1 MEKTTNQYIK
11 LPDLIFI
18 VLFISSQPILAVDLP
33 SGVFTEW
40 YSEGVKKSEG
50 YNEAGVK
57 EGLWTQWHA
66 NGEKKIEGHYEVGKK
81 EGIWTQWY
89 DNGSRESEGYYT
101 HDYKDDLW
109 TTWYETEAVA
119 DITIDNTDYQV
130 TTILTNTTEQ
140 TTEGLYFTRPT
151 VSISGPS
158 IVEEGKTTTNYT
170 VTITKPQTTDVI
182 ITLAYT
188 GTAIADTDY
197 TLAVGTL
204 TITTHPV
211 TGAIISTTGTITIP
225 AGDRGATFNLDAVKD
240 NLLEETSYGS
250 IGSED
255 IIITIDSTSLTSVG
269 IDGDQNSVTTLIT
282 DEALTAT
289 TIAQKSWVSIS
300 GPLTVNEGETTSNY
314 TIEIT
319 EPPTEDLTVEFT
331 YSGTATHDTDYTG
344 KNSIVIKKGY
354 NSATFQLVTLDD
366 HAPES
371 MVAADGSGVYFGSED
386 IILTIT
392 GITSRA
398 LETIG
403 IDNDRNKITT
413 ILSDQGTV
421 FKART
426 PLLTAATTVS
436 LTGPTTV
443 NEGDATTDY
452 TVTLTQKATQDITIS
467 LSYSGSAI
475 EGADYTGDSS
485 VVILAGETT
494 ATFTLSA
501 LDDALVETAES
512 IIVSLTPLSVG
523 GEEERKKSEFN
534 YVEGKKEG
542 AWREWYSDE
551 FSTLKSTGY
560 FQADKADDIFTR
572 WYQNGNKKEEG
583 YFRLGQKDDLWT
595 TWYDNGN
602 TKETGY
608 YSADKK
614 DDQWITWYQN
624 GQKQQQGFYNK
635 GRKEDHWTFWHDN
648 GDKKAERDY

>member
-1 MEKTTNQYIK
+1 MGKTTDQYIK
-11 LPDLIFI
+11 LPNLIFI

-33 SGVFTEW
+33 SGVLTEW
-40 YSEGVKKSEG
+40 YSESVKKSEG
-50 YNEAGVK
+50 YHEAGVK

-66 NGEKKIEGHYEVGKK
+66 NGVKKIEGHYEVGKK
-81 EGIWTQWY
+81 DGHWTQWY

-101 HDYKDDLW
+101 NDYKDDLW
-109 TTWYETEAVA
+109 TSWYETEAVA
-119 DITIDNTDYQV
+119 DIEIDKTNYQV
-130 TTILTNTTEQ
+130 TTTLTNTTG
-140 TTEGLYFTRPT
+140 TAA

-158 IVEEGKTTTNYT
+158 IVEEGETTMNYT
-170 VTITKPQTTDVI
+170 VAITDTQTTDVI
-182 ITLAYT
+182 VNLTYT
-188 GTAIADTDY
+188 GTATAGGTDY
-197 TLAVGTL
+197 TSIAN
-204 TITTHPV
+204 
-211 TGAIISTTGTITIP
+211 ITIP
-225 AGDRGATFNLDAVKD
+225 AGYTGATFNLVTVKD
-240 NLLEETSYGS
+240 NLLENMSDGS

-255 IIITIDSTSLTSVG
+255 IIITIDSTSSASVG

-282 DEALTAT
+282 DEALTTT
-289 TIAQKSWVSIS
+289 TIGQKSWVSIS
-300 GPLTVNEGETTSNY
+300 GPLTVNEGETTSDY

-331 YSGTATHDTDYTG
+331 YSGTATQDTDYTG

-366 HAPES
+366 NAPES
-371 MVAADGSGVYFGSED
+371 MVATDGSGVYFGSED

-398 LETIG
+398 LETIA
-403 IDNDRNKITT
+403 IDNDRNNIST
-413 ILSDQGTV
+413 IISDQGTV
-421 FKART
+421 FEART

-443 NEGDATTDY
+443 NEGDVTTDY
-452 TVTLTQKATQDITIS
+452 TVTLTQKTTQDTTIS

-485 VVILAGETT
+485 VVILTGETT

-501 LDDALVETAES
+501 LDDALVETDES
-512 IIVSLTPLSVG
+512 IIVSLTPLSG
-523 GEEERKKSEFN
+523 GGEERKKSEFN

-542 AWREWYSDE
+542 AWREWYNDE
-551 FSTLKSTGY
+551 FSMLRSTGY

-572 WYQNGNKKEEG
+572 WHQNGNKKEEG

-595 TWYDNGN
+595 TWYENGN
-602 TKETGY
+602 KKEAGY

-624 GQKQQQGFYNK
+624 GQKQQQGFYHK
-635 GRKEDHWTFWHDN
+635 GRKEDHWTFWYDN

>member
-1 MEKTTNQYIK
+1 MGKTTDQYIK

-40 YSEGVKKSEG
+40 YSEGIKKSEG
-50 YNEAGVK
+50 YNEAGIK

-66 NGEKKIEGHYEVGKK
+66 NGVKKIEGHYEVGKK

-89 DNGSRESEGYYT
+89 NNGSRESEGYYT

-119 DITIDNTDYQV
+119 DIEIDQTNDQV
-130 TTILTNTTEQ
+130 TTTLTNTTG
-140 TTEGLYFTRPT
+140 TAT

-170 VTITKPQTTDVI
+170 VAITDTQTTNVI
-182 ITLAYT
+182 ITLTYT
-188 GTAIADTDY
+188 GTATAGGTDY
-197 TLAVGTL
+197 TSIAN
-204 TITTHPV
+204 
-211 TGAIISTTGTITIP
+211 ITIP
-225 AGDRGATFNLDAVKD
+225 AGYTGATFNLVTVKD
-240 NLLEETSYGS
+240 SLLEKMSDGS

-255 IIITIDSTSLTSVG
+255 IIITISTAAAGVT
-269 IDGDQNSVTTLIT
+269 INGDQNSVTTLIT

-289 TIAQKSWVSIS
+289 TISQKSWVSIS
-300 GPLTVNEGETTSNY
+300 GPLTVNEGETTSDY

-331 YSGTATHDTDYTG
+331 YSGTATHNTDYTG
-344 KNSIVIKKGY
+344 KNSVVIKKGY

-366 HAPES
+366 NAPES
-371 MVAADGSGVYFGSED
+371 MVATDGSGVYFGSED

-403 IDNDRNKITT
+403 IDNDRNTIST

-421 FKART
+421 FEART
-426 PLLTAATTVS
+426 PLLTTATTVS

-443 NEGDATTDY
+443 NEGDITTDY

-475 EGADYTGDSS
+475 EGEDYTGDSS
-485 VVILAGETT
+485 VVILTGETT
-494 ATFTLSA
+494 TTFTLSA

-560 FQADKADDIFTR
+560 FQDDKAEDIFTR

-595 TWYDNGN
+595 TWYENGN

-614 DDQWITWYQN
+614 DDRWITWYQN

-635 GRKEDHWTFWHDN
+635 GRKEDHWTFWYDN
-648 GDKKAERDY
+648 GDKKAEQDY

>member
-1 MEKTTNQYIK
+1 MGKTTNQYIK
-11 LPDLIFI
+11 LSHLIFI

-66 NGEKKIEGHYEVGKK
+66 NGVKKIEGHYEVGKK

-119 DITIDNTDYQV
+119 NIKIDQTNNQV
-130 TTILTNTTEQ
+130 TTTLTNTTG
-140 TTEGLYFTRPT
+140 TATI
-151 VSISGPS
+151 SISGPS

-170 VTITKPQTTDVI
+170 VTITDTQTTDVI

-188 GTAIADTDY
+188 GAATAGGTDY
-197 TLAVGTL
+197 TSIAN
-204 TITTHPV
+204 
-211 TGAIISTTGTITIP
+211 ITIP
-225 AGDRGATFNLDAVKD
+225 AGYTGATFNLVTVKD
-240 NLLEETSYGS
+240 SLLEKMSNGS

-255 IIITIDSTSLTSVG
+255 IIITISTTATGVTING
-269 IDGDQNSVTTLIT
+269 NQNSITTLIT

-289 TIAQKSWVSIS
+289 TIGQKSWVSIS
-300 GPLTVNEGETTSNY
+300 GPLRVSEGETTSDY

-319 EPPTEDLTVEFT
+319 ESPTEDLTVEFT
-331 YSGTATHDTDYTG
+331 YSGTATQDIDYTA

-366 HAPES
+366 NAPES
-371 MVAADGSGVYFGSED
+371 MVATNGSGVYFGSED

-403 IDNDRNKITT
+403 IDNDRNT
-413 ILSDQGTV
+413 ISTIISDQGTV
-421 FKART
+421 FEART

-443 NEGDATTDY
+443 NEGDITTDY
-452 TVTLTQKATQDITIS
+452 TVTLTQKATQNITIS

-475 EGADYTGDSS
+475 EGEDYTGDNS

-501 LDDALVETAES
+501 LDDALVEKSES
-512 IIVSLTPLSVG
+512 IIVSLTPLSIG

-560 FQADKADDIFTR
+560 FQADKAEDIFTR

-595 TWYDNGN
+595 TWYENGN

-614 DDQWITWYQN
+614 DDRWITWYQN

-635 GRKEDHWTFWHDN
+635 GRKEDHWTFWYDN
-648 GDKKAERDY
+648 GDKQAEQDY

>member
-1 MEKTTNQYIK
+1 MGKKTDQYIS

-18 VLFISSQPILAVDLP
+18 VLFISSQPILAIDLP
-33 SGVFTEW
+33 SGIFTEW

-66 NGEKKIEGHYEVGKK
+66 NGVKKLEGHFEVGKK

-119 DITIDNTDYQV
+119 DIEIDQTNDQV
-130 TTILTNTTEQ
+130 TTTLTNTTG
-140 TTEGLYFTRPT
+140 TST
-151 VSISGPS
+151 VSISGPP
-158 IVEEGKTTTNYT
+158 IVEEGETTTNYT
-170 VTITKPQTTDVI
+170 VAITDTQTTDVI

-188 GTAIADTDY
+188 GTATAGNTDY
-197 TLAVGTL
+197 TSIAN
-204 TITTHPV
+204 
-211 TGAIISTTGTITIP
+211 ITIP
-225 AGDRGATFNLDAVKD
+225 AGYTGATFNLVTQKD
-240 NLLEETSYGS
+240 NLLETMSDGS

-255 IIITIDSTSLTSVG
+255 IIITIDSTSSASVG

-282 DEALTAT
+282 DGALTAT
-289 TIAQKSWVSIS
+289 TIGQKSWVSIS
-300 GPLTVNEGETTSNY
+300 GPLRVSEGETTSDY

-319 EPPTEDLTVEFT
+319 ESPTEDLTVEFT
-331 YSGTATHDTDYTG
+331 YSGTATQDTDYTA

-366 HAPES
+366 NAPES
-371 MVAADGSGVYFGSED
+371 MIATDGSGVYFGSED

-403 IDNDRNKITT
+403 IDNDRNT
-413 ILSDQGTV
+413 ISTIISDQGTV
-421 FKART
+421 FEART

-443 NEGDATTDY
+443 NEGDITTDY
-452 TVTLTQKATQDITIS
+452 TVTLTQKATQNITIS

-475 EGADYTGDSS
+475 EGEDYTGDNS

-501 LDDALVETAES
+501 LDDALVEKSES
-512 IIVSLTPLSVG
+512 IIVSLTPLSIG

-542 AWREWYSDE
+542 AWREWYNDE
-551 FSTLKSTGY
+551 FSTLKSAGY
-560 FQADKADDIFTR
+560 FQADKAEDIFTR

-595 TWYDNGN
+595 TWYENGN
-602 TKETGY
+602 KKEAGY

-614 DDQWITWYQN
+614 DDRWITWYQN

-635 GRKEDHWTFWHDN
+635 GRKENHWTFWYDN
-648 GDKKAERDY
+648 GDKKAEQDY

>member
-1 MEKTTNQYIK
+1 MGKTTDQYIK

-50 YNEAGVK
+50 YNEAGIK

-66 NGEKKIEGHYEVGKK
+66 NGVKKIEGHYEVGKK

-89 DNGSRESEGYYT
+89 NNGSRESEGYYT

-119 DITIDNTDYQV
+119 DIEIDQTNDQV
-130 TTILTNTTEQ
+130 TTTLTNTTG
-140 TTEGLYFTRPT
+140 TAT

-170 VTITKPQTTDVI
+170 VAITDTQTTDVI

-188 GTAIADTDY
+188 GTATAGNTDY
-197 TLAVGTL
+197 TSIAN
-204 TITTHPV
+204 
-211 TGAIISTTGTITIP
+211 ITIP
-225 AGDRGATFNLDAVKD
+225 AGYTGATFNLVTQKD
-240 NLLEETSYGS
+240 NFLESMSDGS

-255 IIITIDSTSLTSVG
+255 IIITIDSTSSASVG
-269 IDGDQNSVTTLIT
+269 IDGDQKSVTTLIT
-282 DEALTAT
+282 DEALAAT
-289 TIAQKSWVSIS
+289 TISQKSWVSIS
-300 GPLTVNEGETTSNY
+300 GPLTVNEGETTSDY

-331 YSGTATHDTDYTG
+331 YSGTATHNTDYTG

-354 NSATFQLVTLDD
+354 HSTTFQLVTLDD
-366 HAPES
+366 NAPES
-371 MVAADGSGVYFGSED
+371 MVATDGSGVYFGSED

-403 IDNDRNKITT
+403 IDNDRNT
-413 ILSDQGTV
+413 ISTIISDQGTV
-421 FKART
+421 FEARP

-443 NEGDATTDY
+443 NEGDITTDY

-475 EGADYTGDSS
+475 EGEDYTGDSS
-485 VVILAGETT
+485 VVILTGETT
-494 ATFTLSA
+494 ATFTLSV
-501 LDDALVETAES
+501 LDDALVEKSES

-542 AWREWYSDE
+542 AWREWYNDE

-560 FQADKADDIFTR
+560 FQADKAEDIFTR

-583 YFRLGQKDDLWT
+583 YFRLDQKDDLWT
-595 TWYDNGN
+595 TWYENGN
-602 TKETGY
+602 KKETGY

-614 DDQWITWYQN
+614 DDRWITWYQN

-635 GRKEDHWTFWHDN
+635 GRKEDHWTFWYDN
-648 GDKKAERDY
+648 GDKKAEQDY

>member
-1 MEKTTNQYIK
+1 MGKTTDQCIK

-40 YSEGVKKSEG
+40 YSEGIKKSEG

-66 NGEKKIEGHYEVGKK
+66 NGVKKIEGHFEVGKK

-119 DITIDNTDYQV
+119 DIEIDQTNDQV
-130 TTILTNTTEQ
+130 TTTLTNTTG
-140 TTEGLYFTRPT
+140 TST
-151 VSISGPS
+151 VSISGPP
-158 IVEEGKTTTNYT
+158 IVEEGETTTNYT
-170 VTITKPQTTDVI
+170 VAITDTQTTDVI

-188 GTAIADTDY
+188 GTATAGSTDY
-197 TLAVGTL
+197 TSIAN
-204 TITTHPV
+204 
-211 TGAIISTTGTITIP
+211 ITIP
-225 AGDRGATFNLDAVKD
+225 AGYTGATFNLVTVKD
-240 NLLEETSYGS
+240 SLLEKMSDGS

-255 IIITIDSTSLTSVG
+255 IIITIDSTSSASVG

-289 TIAQKSWVSIS
+289 TISQKSWVCIS
-300 GPLTVNEGETTSNY
+300 GPLTVSEGETTSDY

-319 EPPTEDLTVEFT
+319 EPPTEDLTVKFT
-331 YSGTATHDTDYTG
+331 YSGTATQDTDYTG

-366 HAPES
+366 NAPES
-371 MVAADGSGVYFGSED
+371 MIATDGSGVYFGSED

-403 IDNDRNKITT
+403 IDNDRNT
-413 ILSDQGTV
+413 ISTIISDQGTV
-421 FKART
+421 FEART
-426 PLLTAATTVS
+426 PLLTAATKVS

-443 NEGDATTDY
+443 NEGDITTDY
-452 TVTLTQKATQDITIS
+452 TVTLTQKATQNITIS

-475 EGADYTGDSS
+475 EGEDYTGDNS

-501 LDDALVETAES
+501 LDDALVEKSES

-560 FQADKADDIFTR
+560 FQADKAEDIFTR

-602 TKETGY
+602 KKEAGY

-614 DDQWITWYQN
+614 DDRWITWYRN

-635 GRKEDHWTFWHDN
+635 GRKEDHWTFWYDN
-648 GDKKAERDY
+648 GDKKAEQDY

>member
-1 MEKTTNQYIK
+1 MGKTTNQYIK
-11 LPDLIFI
+11 LSHLIFI

-66 NGEKKIEGHYEVGKK
+66 NGVKKIEGHYEVGKK

-119 DITIDNTDYQV
+119 NIKIDQTNNQV
-130 TTILTNTTEQ
+130 TTTLTNTTG
-140 TTEGLYFTRPT
+140 TATI
-151 VSISGPS
+151 SISGPS

-170 VTITKPQTTDVI
+170 VTITDTQTTDVI

-188 GTAIADTDY
+188 GAATAGGTDY
-197 TLAVGTL
+197 TSIAN
-204 TITTHPV
+204 
-211 TGAIISTTGTITIP
+211 ITIP
-225 AGDRGATFNLDAVKD
+225 AGYTGATFNLVTVKD
-240 NLLEETSYGS
+240 SLLEKMSNGS

-255 IIITIDSTSLTSVG
+255 IIITISTTATGVTING
-269 IDGDQNSVTTLIT
+269 NQNSITTLIT

-289 TIAQKSWVSIS
+289 TIGQKSWVSIS
-300 GPLTVNEGETTSNY
+300 GPLRVSEGETTSDY

-319 EPPTEDLTVEFT
+319 ESPTEDLTVEFT
-331 YSGTATHDTDYTG
+331 YSGTATQDIDYTA

-366 HAPES
+366 NAPES
-371 MVAADGSGVYFGSED
+371 MVATDGSGVYFGSED

-403 IDNDRNKITT
+403 IDNDRNT
-413 ILSDQGTV
+413 ISTIISDQGTV
-421 FKART
+421 FEART

-443 NEGDATTDY
+443 NEGDITTDY
-452 TVTLTQKATQDITIS
+452 TVTLTQKATQNITIS

-475 EGADYTGDSS
+475 EGEDYTGDNS

-501 LDDALVETAES
+501 LDDALVEKSES
-512 IIVSLTPLSVG
+512 IIVSLTPLSIG

-560 FQADKADDIFTR
+560 FQADKAEDIFTR

-595 TWYDNGN
+595 TWYENGN

-614 DDQWITWYQN
+614 DDRWITWYQN

-635 GRKEDHWTFWHDN
+635 GRKEDHWTFWYDN
-648 GDKKAERDY
+648 GDKQAEQDY

>member
-1 MEKTTNQYIK
+1 MGKTTDQYIK

-40 YSEGVKKSEG
+40 YSEGIKKSEG
-50 YNEAGVK
+50 YNEAGIK

-66 NGEKKIEGHYEVGKK
+66 NGVKKIEGHYEVGKK

-89 DNGSRESEGYYT
+89 NNGSRESEGYYT

-119 DITIDNTDYQV
+119 DIEIDQTNDQV
-130 TTILTNTTEQ
+130 TTTLTNTTG
-140 TTEGLYFTRPT
+140 TAT

-170 VTITKPQTTDVI
+170 VAITDTQTTNVI
-182 ITLAYT
+182 ITLTYT
-188 GTAIADTDY
+188 GTATAGGTDY
-197 TLAVGTL
+197 TSIAN
-204 TITTHPV
+204 
-211 TGAIISTTGTITIP
+211 ITIP
-225 AGDRGATFNLDAVKD
+225 AGYTGATFNLVTVKD
-240 NLLEETSYGS
+240 SLLEKMSDGS

-255 IIITIDSTSLTSVG
+255 IIITISTVAAGVT
-269 IDGDQNSVTTLIT
+269 INGDQKSVTTLIT

-289 TIAQKSWVSIS
+289 TISQKSWVSIS
-300 GPLTVNEGETTSNY
+300 GPLTVNEGETTSDY

-331 YSGTATHDTDYTG
+331 YSGTATHNTDYTG
-344 KNSIVIKKGY
+344 KNSVVIKKGY

-366 HAPES
+366 NAPES
-371 MVAADGSGVYFGSED
+371 MVATDGSGVYFGSED

-403 IDNDRNKITT
+403 IDNDRNTIST

-421 FKART
+421 FEART
-426 PLLTAATTVS
+426 PLLTTATTVS

-443 NEGDATTDY
+443 NEGDITTDY

-475 EGADYTGDSS
+475 EGEDYTGDSS
-485 VVILAGETT
+485 VVILTGETT
-494 ATFTLSA
+494 TTFTLSA
-501 LDDALVETAES
+501 LDDALIETAES

-560 FQADKADDIFTR
+560 FQADKAEDIFTR

-595 TWYDNGN
+595 TWYENGN

-614 DDQWITWYQN
+614 DDRWITWYRN

-635 GRKEDHWTFWHDN
+635 GRKEDHWTFWYDN
-648 GDKKAERDY
+648 GDKKAEQDY

>member
-1 MEKTTNQYIK
+1 MGKTTDQYIS

-18 VLFISSQPILAVDLP
+18 VLFISSQPILAIDLP
-33 SGVFTEW
+33 SGIFTEW

-66 NGEKKIEGHYEVGKK
+66 NGVKKLEGHFEVGKK

-119 DITIDNTDYQV
+119 DIEIDQTNDQV
-130 TTILTNTTEQ
+130 TTTLTNTTG
-140 TTEGLYFTRPT
+140 TST
-151 VSISGPS
+151 VSISGPP
-158 IVEEGKTTTNYT
+158 IVEEGETTTNYT
-170 VTITKPQTTDVI
+170 VAITDTQTTDVI

-188 GTAIADTDY
+188 GTATAGNTDY
-197 TLAVGTL
+197 TSIAN
-204 TITTHPV
+204 
-211 TGAIISTTGTITIP
+211 ITIP
-225 AGDRGATFNLDAVKD
+225 AGYTGATFNLVTQKD
-240 NLLEETSYGS
+240 NLLETMSDGS

-255 IIITIDSTSLTSVG
+255 IIITIDSTSSASVG

-282 DEALTAT
+282 DGALTAT
-289 TIAQKSWVSIS
+289 TISQKSWVSIS
-300 GPLTVNEGETTSNY
+300 GPLRVSEGETTSDY

-319 EPPTEDLTVEFT
+319 ESPTEDLTVEFT
-331 YSGTATHDTDYTG
+331 YSGTATQDTDYTA

-366 HAPES
+366 NAPES
-371 MVAADGSGVYFGSED
+371 MIATDGSGVYFGSED

-403 IDNDRNKITT
+403 IDNDRNT
-413 ILSDQGTV
+413 ISTIISDQGTV
-421 FKART
+421 FEART

-443 NEGDATTDY
+443 NEGDITTDY
-452 TVTLTQKATQDITIS
+452 TVTLTQKATQNITIS

-475 EGADYTGDSS
+475 EGEDYTGDNS

-501 LDDALVETAES
+501 LDDALVEKSES
-512 IIVSLTPLSVG
+512 IIVSLTPLSIG

-542 AWREWYSDE
+542 AWREWYNDE
-551 FSTLKSTGY
+551 FSTLKSAGY
-560 FQADKADDIFTR
+560 FQADKAEDIFTR

-595 TWYDNGN
+595 TWYENGN
-602 TKETGY
+602 KKEAGY

-614 DDQWITWYQN
+614 DDRWITWYQN

-635 GRKEDHWTFWHDN
+635 GRKENHWTFWYDN
-648 GDKKAERDY
+648 GDKKAEQDY

>member
-1 MEKTTNQYIK
+1 MGKTTDQYIS

-18 VLFISSQPILAVDLP
+18 VLFISSQPILAIDLP
-33 SGVFTEW
+33 SGIFTEW

-66 NGEKKIEGHYEVGKK
+66 NGVKKLEGHFEVGKK

-119 DITIDNTDYQV
+119 DIEIDQTNDQV
-130 TTILTNTTEQ
+130 TTTLTNTTG
-140 TTEGLYFTRPT
+140 TST
-151 VSISGPS
+151 VSISGPP
-158 IVEEGKTTTNYT
+158 IVEEGETTTNYT
-170 VTITKPQTTDVI
+170 VAITDTQTTDVI

-188 GTAIADTDY
+188 GTATAGNTDY
-197 TLAVGTL
+197 TSIAN
-204 TITTHPV
+204 
-211 TGAIISTTGTITIP
+211 ITIP
-225 AGDRGATFNLDAVKD
+225 AGYTGATFNLVTQKD
-240 NLLEETSYGS
+240 NLLETMSDGS

-255 IIITIDSTSLTSVG
+255 IIITIDSTSSASVG

-282 DEALTAT
+282 DGALTAT
-289 TIAQKSWVSIS
+289 TIGQKSWVSIS
-300 GPLTVNEGETTSNY
+300 GPLRVSEGETTSDY

-319 EPPTEDLTVEFT
+319 ESPTEDLTVEFT
-331 YSGTATHDTDYTG
+331 YSGTATQDTDYTA

-366 HAPES
+366 NAPES
-371 MVAADGSGVYFGSED
+371 MIATDGSGVYFGSED

-403 IDNDRNKITT
+403 IDNDRNT
-413 ILSDQGTV
+413 ISTIISDQGTV
-421 FKART
+421 FEART

-443 NEGDATTDY
+443 NEGDITTDY
-452 TVTLTQKATQDITIS
+452 TVTLTQKATQNITIS

-475 EGADYTGDSS
+475 EGEDYTGDNS

-501 LDDALVETAES
+501 LDDALVEKSES
-512 IIVSLTPLSVG
+512 IIVSLTPLSIG

-542 AWREWYSDE
+542 AWREWYNDE
-551 FSTLKSTGY
+551 FSTLKSAGY
-560 FQADKADDIFTR
+560 FQADKAEDIFTR

-583 YFRLGQKDDLWT
+583 YFRLGQKDDLWM
-595 TWYDNGN
+595 TWYENGN
-602 TKETGY
+602 KKEAGY

-614 DDQWITWYQN
+614 DDRWITWYQN

-635 GRKEDHWTFWHDN
+635 GRKEDHWTFWYDN
-648 GDKKAERDY
+648 GDKKAEQDY

>member
-1 MEKTTNQYIK
+1 MGKTTDQYIK
-11 LPDLIFI
+11 LPNLIFI

-40 YSEGVKKSEG
+40 YSESVKKSEG
-50 YNEAGVK
+50 YHEAGVK

-66 NGEKKIEGHYEVGKK
+66 NGVKKIEGHYEVGKK
-81 EGIWTQWY
+81 DGHWTQWY

-101 HDYKDDLW
+101 NDYKDDLW
-109 TTWYETEAVA
+109 TSWYETEAVA

-158 IVEEGKTTTNYT
+158 IVEEGETTTNYT
-170 VTITKPQTTDVI
+170 VAITDTQTTNVI
-182 ITLAYT
+182 VNLTYT
-188 GTAIADTDY
+188 GTATAGGTDY
-197 TLAVGTL
+197 TSIAN
-204 TITTHPV
+204 
-211 TGAIISTTGTITIP
+211 ITIP
-225 AGDRGATFNLDAVKD
+225 AGYLGATFNLVTQKD
-240 NLLEETSYGS
+240 NLLENMSDGS

-255 IIITIDSTSLTSVG
+255 IIITIDSTSSASVG

-282 DEALTAT
+282 DEALTTT
-289 TIAQKSWVSIS
+289 TIGQKSWVSIS
-300 GPLTVNEGETTSNY
+300 GPLTVNEGETTSDY

-331 YSGTATHDTDYTG
+331 YSGTATQDTDYTG

-371 MVAADGSGVYFGSED
+371 MVATDGSGVYFGSED

-421 FKART
+421 FEART

-475 EGADYTGDSS
+475 EGADYTSDSS

-501 LDDALVETAES
+501 LDNALVETDES
-512 IIVSLTPLSVG
+512 IIVSLTPLSG
-523 GEEERKKSEFN
+523 GGEERKKSEFN

-595 TWYDNGN
+595 TWYENGN

>member
-1 MEKTTNQYIK
+1 MGKTTDQYIS

-18 VLFISSQPILAVDLP
+18 VLFISSQPILAIDLP
-33 SGVFTEW
+33 SGIFTEW

-66 NGEKKIEGHYEVGKK
+66 NGVKKLEGHFEVGKK

-119 DITIDNTDYQV
+119 DIEIDQTNDQV
-130 TTILTNTTEQ
+130 TTTLTNTTG
-140 TTEGLYFTRPT
+140 TST
-151 VSISGPS
+151 VSISGPP
-158 IVEEGKTTTNYT
+158 IVEEGETTTNYT
-170 VTITKPQTTDVI
+170 VAITDTQTTDVI

-188 GTAIADTDY
+188 GTATAGNTDY
-197 TLAVGTL
+197 TSIAN
-204 TITTHPV
+204 
-211 TGAIISTTGTITIP
+211 ITIP
-225 AGDRGATFNLDAVKD
+225 AGYTGATFNLVTQKD
-240 NLLEETSYGS
+240 NLLETMSDGS

-255 IIITIDSTSLTSVG
+255 IIITIDSTSSASVG

-282 DEALTAT
+282 DGALTAT
-289 TIAQKSWVSIS
+289 TIGQKSWVSIS
-300 GPLTVNEGETTSNY
+300 GPLRVSEGETTSDY

-319 EPPTEDLTVEFT
+319 ESPTEDLTVEFT
-331 YSGTATHDTDYTG
+331 YSGTATQDTDYTA

-366 HAPES
+366 NAPES
-371 MVAADGSGVYFGSED
+371 MIATDGSGVYFGSED

-403 IDNDRNKITT
+403 IDNDRNT
-413 ILSDQGTV
+413 ISTIISDQGTV
-421 FKART
+421 FEART

-443 NEGDATTDY
+443 NEGDITTDY
-452 TVTLTQKATQDITIS
+452 TVTLTQKATQNITIS

-475 EGADYTGDSS
+475 EGEDYTGDNS

-501 LDDALVETAES
+501 LDDALVEKSES
-512 IIVSLTPLSVG
+512 IIVSLTPLSIG

-542 AWREWYSDE
+542 AWREWYNDE
-551 FSTLKSTGY
+551 FSTLKSAGY
-560 FQADKADDIFTR
+560 FQADKAEDIFTR

-583 YFRLGQKDDLWT
+583 YFRLGQKDDLWM
-595 TWYDNGN
+595 TWYENGN
-602 TKETGY
+602 KKEAGY

-614 DDQWITWYQN
+614 DDRWITWYQN

-635 GRKEDHWTFWHDN
+635 GRKENHWTFWYDN
-648 GDKKAERDY
+648 GDKKAEQDY